1 MMLCFNKAFRAWCY
15 NRRFFRSKAGR
26 FGWAADTAMAGD
38 EICIF
43 YGGDAPFC
51 LRPDGSGRH
60 EIIGDGYLHGFMDGE
75 VMDAD
80 IEEWD
85 FHLI

>member
-1 MMLCFNKAFRAWCY
+1 
-15 NRRFFRSKAGR
+15 
-26 FGWAADTAMAGD
+26 MAGD